1 MDITT
6 HPFLNIM
13 WTFFVI
19 FVWISWFWLLI
30 TIVVDVFRRHDIGG
44 FMKAVWLVVL
54 VFLPLIGVIVYL
66 ITQSR
71 SMAERDQDRVQRQ
84 QAQFDSYVRD
94 TAGTAGPAADIER
107 AKALLDNGTID
118 EAEFARLKAKAL
130 A

>member
-71 SMAERDQDRVQRQ
+71 SMAERDQDRVQQQ